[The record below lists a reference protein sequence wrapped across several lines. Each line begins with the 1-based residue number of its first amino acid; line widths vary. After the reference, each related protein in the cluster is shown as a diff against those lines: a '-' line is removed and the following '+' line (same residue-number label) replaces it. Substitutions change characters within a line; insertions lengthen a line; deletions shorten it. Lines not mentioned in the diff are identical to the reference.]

1 MKSTDTT
8 TTGTSARPAAPTS
21 APAPAS
27 DGAQAWPGAIV
38 SRLIIVRDVAL
49 PLAVALL
56 CLWVAI
62 SGLPPRAQAPHNA
75 LIVMGIV
82 TIATAYIARRARQR
96 LRAMDAA
103 DAAFPDTLPDLSG
116 ALYLAILVLAGA
128 PAAITFAIVTPFIAV
143 APELWRNQRAIFL
156 ALRQSMSFSVIL
168 LAAGVAYASIS
179 ALVPH
184 VPTSL
189 RAHVSAAL
197 AASLI
202 FLLGV
207 SIARFVFQGPSQP
220 DELGRAIR
228 VYVTG
233 PALLFQILLLSCVPL
248 LPLTESLQ
256 PVEIE
261 FAWILLLAPMGA
273 VYYLALTS
281 VRLGQQTN
289 RLQRTITEL
298 NATRLRETQLQNYAA
313 LITRAQEDERRRLA
327 RELHDDTAQAL
338 IALSRGLDALADR
351 HINPVNAPEDVHFVE
366 QLVDLNQ
373 RTLDSVRRACQ
384 DLRPSVLD
392 DLGLSAALESLA
404 SSMTERGMP
413 CAFEQLGTAQPYP
426 PEVEVAVYRIAQEA
440 LSNALRHSQPKQA
453 KIELC
458 YRADKLCLTVSD
470 DGRGFDVS
478 ATLAQAPGGAS
489 RSSES
494 NGSGLGLL
502 GMRERAMLIS
512 ATLDIQSAPGAGT
525 RITLEAPAS
534 APITPITPLMQESAD
549 GLPTWI
555 IPTGA

>member
-8 TTGTSARPAAPTS
+8 TSSHRAQPAAKNIATD
-21 APAPAS
+21 AS
-27 DGAQAWPGAIV
+27 QTFSGAIV
-38 SRLIIVRDVAL
+38 SRIIIVRNVAL
-49 PLAVALL
+49 PLAISFL
-56 CLWVAI
+56 CLWVAS
-62 SGLPPRAQAPHNA
+62 SGLPPRIQVPHNA
-75 LIVMGIV
+75 LIVMGLITV
-82 TIATAYIARRARQR
+82 ATAYIARRARQR
-96 LRAMDAA
+96 LDALDTDRASVA
-103 DAAFPDTLPDLSG
+103 DALPDLSG
-116 ALYLAILVLAGA
+116 ALYLAILVLVGA

-143 APELWRNQRAIFL
+143 APELWRNQRAIFT

-168 LAAGVAYASIS
+168 LTAGVAYASIS

-184 VPTSL
+184 VPTPL
-189 RAHVSAAL
+189 RAHISAAL

-207 SIARFVFQGPSQP
+207 SITRFIFHAPSQP

-228 VYVTG
+228 AYVTG

-281 VRLGQQTN
+281 VRLKQQTDQ
-289 RLQRTITEL
+289 LQRTITEL

-351 HINPVNAPEDVHFVE
+351 HINPVNSPEDVHFVE

-413 CAFEQLGTAQPYP
+413 CVFEQLGTAQPYP

-453 KIELC
+453 RIELC
-458 YRADKLCLTVSD
+458 YRADKLCLAVSD
-470 DGRGFDVS
+470 NGRGFDVS
-478 ATLAQAPGGAS
+478 ATLAQAAGGAS

-512 ATLDIQSAPGAGT
+512 ATLDIQSTPGVGT
-525 RITLEAPAS
+525 RVTLEAPAS
-534 APITPITPLMQESAD
+534 APIRPITPLIQESAD

-555 IPTGA
+555 IPSGV